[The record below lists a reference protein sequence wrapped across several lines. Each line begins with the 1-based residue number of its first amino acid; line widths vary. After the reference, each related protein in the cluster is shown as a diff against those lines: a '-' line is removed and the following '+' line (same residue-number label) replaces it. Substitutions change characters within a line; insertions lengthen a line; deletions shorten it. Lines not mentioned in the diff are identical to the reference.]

1 MPLSQIKTNSIAAGN
16 ITTALIASGNITSP
30 LIASVANTQITGKLT
45 GTQIGT
51 TAVADNLGYTPL
63 PTSNPYVQNQFHQ
76 YAVGSGVPFIMR
88 GGWVTGPGSNW
99 QTVWTFQEYAST
111 AFMVMVSYENNTGD
125 GANLSAIFAD
135 SGSSSYG
142 GGFSVNRLTGS
153 TTLECRRGGGAGA
166 RTLEI
171 RHSSGSG
178 DSAVN
183 LQWQLFLLPATS
195 G

>member
-1 MPLSQIKTNSIAAGN
+1 MPLSQIKTNSIASGN
-16 ITTALIASGNITSP
+16 VTPALISSLTG
-30 LIASVANTQITGKLT
+30 LSVANTQITGRLT

-63 PTSNPYVQNQFHQ
+63 PNSNPFVQNQFHQ
-76 YAVGSGVPFIMR
+76 YAVGSNVAFIMR

-111 AFMVMVSYENNTGD
+111 AFMLMVSYENNLGD
-125 GANLSAIFAD
+125 GANRSAIFAD
-135 SGSSSYG
+135 SGTGSYG
-142 GGFSVNRLTGS
+142 GGFGVNRLTGS
-153 TTLECRRGGGAGA
+153 DSLECRRSGSEGA
-166 RTLEI
+166 RTLQV
-171 RHSSGSG
+171 RHSSGNS

-183 LQWQLFLLPATS
+183 LQWQLFLLPATQ